1 MSFELGKLYQC
12 SIPIPLRDLDKKD
25 LYGRT
30 MHAHTPFVFLGDL
43 TWESELAGLSFTN
56 TALKILTVEGDIAC
70 VILPD
75 WANILGVSL

>member
-1 MSFELGKLYQC
+1 MSFEVGKLYQC
-12 SIPIPLRDLDKKD
+12 SIPIALRDLDKKD
-25 LYGRT
+25 PYRT

-43 TWESELAGLSFTN
+43 TWESEWGGHTFMN
-56 TALKILTVEGDIAC
+56 NALKILTVEGDVAC